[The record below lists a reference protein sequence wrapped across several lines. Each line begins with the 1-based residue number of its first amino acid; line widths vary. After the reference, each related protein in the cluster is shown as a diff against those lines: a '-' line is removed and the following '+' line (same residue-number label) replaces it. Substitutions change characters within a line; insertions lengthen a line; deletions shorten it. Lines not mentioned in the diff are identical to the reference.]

1 MDYYS
6 FILSPV
12 FTVILLL
19 LGGYIL
25 IRYRHNKLQNQIT
38 SLDNKVTSLNDQIT
52 CHEKI
57 LLEYDQK
64 FDKNEEKNKF
74 KSDYSL
80 LLFASKIK
88 NYIAFFR
95 IVTFRKIANI
105 LLIKIIEKNKQ
116 YLRRTNPK
124 FFDELKPKNNQKSFY
139 IIYCCENK
147 VKGVEKDDI
156 NIIIDF
162 LMLIHDYSSMKIH
175 LNNIE
180 EKDII
185 KDIKKNDEDNSS
197 EGTKSSNKTD
207 SSSINTGELV
217 DYVFNP
223 FIIENETKKL
233 IKEIENEEAKIV
245 KKNGNDEDKKENNRN
260 QIIENNLIDN
270 KNEDKKENKK
280 NEISNDNNDNDSNNN
295 QKNDLK
301 PNENMPLIGNNNE
314 RTNELIKLLEK
325 IINDKKKVENEAML
339 FGNKVNNYKSEIS
352 KEFCIEEIWQN
363 YIFQFDKNS
372 TVYQG
377 KKIDFKNHYRFN
389 SYYQKI
395 IDPKNVK
402 NIELSAMNEKIK
414 ILTEDDTID
423 SLLEDQGKFGI
434 ELEVADL

>member
-162 LMLIHDYSSMKIH
+162 LMFIHDYSSMKIH

-270 KNEDKKENKK
+270 QNKDKKENKK

-339 FGNKVNNYKSEIS
+339 FENKVNNYKSEIS

-372 TVYQG
+372 KVYQG
-377 KKIDFKNHYRFN
+377 KKIDFQNHYRFN
-389 SYYQKI
+389 NFYQKI

-423 SLLEDQGKFGI
+423 ILLEDQGKFGI

>member
-12 FTVILLL
+12 YTVILLL

-105 LLIKIIEKNKQ
+105 LLIKIIEKNKK
-116 YLRRTNPK
+116 YLRRTSPK

-162 LMLIHDYSSMKIH
+162 LMFIHDYSSMKIH

-197 EGTKSSNKTD
+197 EGPTSSNKTD

-223 FIIENETKKL
+223 YIIENETKKL

-280 NEISNDNNDNDSNNN
+280 NEISNDNNDNDLNNK
-295 QKNDLK
+295 QKNDFK

-339 FGNKVNNYKSEIS
+339 FENKVNNYKSEIS

-372 TVYQG
+372 KVYQG
-377 KKIDFKNHYRFN
+377 KKIDFQNHYRFN
-389 SYYQKI
+389 NFYQKI

-423 SLLEDQGKFGI
+423 ILLEDQGKFGI

>member
-12 FTVILLL
+12 YTVILLL

-25 IRYRHNKLQNQIT
+25 FRYMYNKLQNQIT
-38 SLDNKVTSLNDQIT
+38 SLNNKIT

-95 IVTFRKIANI
+95 IVAFRKIANI
-105 LLIKIIEKNKQ
+105 LLIKIIEKNKK
-116 YLRRTNPK
+116 YLRRTSPK

-162 LMLIHDYSSMKIH
+162 LMFIHDYSSMKIH

-223 FIIENETKKL
+223 YIIENETKKL
-233 IKEIENEEAKIV
+233 IK
-245 KKNGNDEDKKENNRN
+245 
-260 QIIENNLIDN
+260 NNLIDN

-280 NEISNDNNDNDSNNN
+280 NEISNDNNDNDSNNK

-325 IINDKKKVENEAML
+325 IINDKKKIENEAML
-339 FGNKVNNYKSEIS
+339 YENKVNNYKSEIS
-352 KEFCIEEIWQN
+352 KEFCIEEILRK

-372 TVYQG
+372 TVYLG

-389 SYYQKI
+389 SYYHKI
-395 IDPKNVK
+395 IDPKNIK
-402 NIELSAMNEKIK
+402 NIELSVMNEKIK

-423 SLLEDQGKFGI
+423 ILLEDQGKFGI

>member
-116 YLRRTNPK
+116 YLRRTSPK

-162 LMLIHDYSSMKIH
+162 LMFIHDYSSMKIH

-245 KKNGNDEDKKENNRN
+245 KKNGNDEEKKENNRN

-339 FGNKVNNYKSEIS
+339 FENKVNNYKSEIS

-372 TVYQG
+372 KVYQG
-377 KKIDFKNHYRFN
+377 KKIDFQNHYRFN
-389 SYYQKI
+389 NFYQKI

-423 SLLEDQGKFGI
+423 ILLEDQGKFGI

>member
-12 FTVILLL
+12 YTVILLL

-25 IRYRHNKLQNQIT
+25 FRYMYNKLQNQIT
-38 SLDNKVTSLNDQIT
+38 SLNNKIT

-57 LLEYDQK
+57 LLEYAQK

-88 NYIAFFR
+88 DYIAFFR

-105 LLIKIIEKNKQ
+105 LLIKIIEKNKK
-116 YLRRTNPK
+116 YLRRTSPK

-162 LMLIHDYSSMKIH
+162 LMFI

-197 EGTKSSNKTD
+197 EGTKPSNKTD

-223 FIIENETKKL
+223 YIIENETKKL

-245 KKNGNDEDKKENNRN
+245 KKNGNDEEKKENNRN

-280 NEISNDNNDNDSNNN
+280 NEISNDNNDNDSNNK

-325 IINDKKKVENEAML
+325 IINDKKKIENEAML
-339 FGNKVNNYKSEIS
+339 YENKVNNYKSEIS

-423 SLLEDQGKFGI
+423 ILLEDQGKFGI

>member
-38 SLDNKVTSLNDQIT
+38 SLDNKVTSLNNKIT

-95 IVTFRKIANI
+95 IVAFRKIANI
-105 LLIKIIEKNKQ
+105 LLIKIIEKNKK
-116 YLRRTNPK
+116 YLRRTSPK

-162 LMLIHDYSSMKIH
+162 LMFIHDYSSMKIH

-223 FIIENETKKL
+223 YIIENETKKL
-233 IKEIENEEAKIV
+233 IK
-245 KKNGNDEDKKENNRN
+245 
-260 QIIENNLIDN
+260 NNLIDN

-280 NEISNDNNDNDSNNN
+280 NEISNDNNDNDSNNK

-325 IINDKKKVENEAML
+325 IINDKKKIENEAML
-339 FGNKVNNYKSEIS
+339 YENKVNNYKSEIS
-352 KEFCIEEIWQN
+352 KEFCIEEILRK

-372 TVYQG
+372 TVYLG

-389 SYYQKI
+389 SYYHKI
-395 IDPKNVK
+395 IDPKNIK
-402 NIELSAMNEKIK
+402 NIELSVMNEKIK

>member
-12 FTVILLL
+12 YTVILLL

-25 IRYRHNKLQNQIT
+25 FRYMYNKLQNQIT
-38 SLDNKVTSLNDQIT
+38 SLNNKITSLNNKIT

-74 KSDYSL
+74 KSDYSQ

-95 IVTFRKIANI
+95 IVAFRKIANI
-105 LLIKIIEKNKQ
+105 LLIKIIEKNKK
-116 YLRRTNPK
+116 YLRRTSPK

-162 LMLIHDYSSMKIH
+162 LMFIHDYSSMKIH

-197 EGTKSSNKTD
+197 EVTKSSNKTD

-223 FIIENETKKL
+223 YIIENETKKL
-233 IKEIENEEAKIV
+233 IK
-245 KKNGNDEDKKENNRN
+245 
-260 QIIENNLIDN
+260 NNLIDN

-280 NEISNDNNDNDSNNN
+280 NEISNDNNDNDSNNK

-325 IINDKKKVENEAML
+325 IINDKKKIDNEAML
-339 FGNKVNNYKSEIS
+339 YENKVNNYKSEIS
-352 KEFCIEEIWQN
+352 KEFCIEEILRN

-372 TVYQG
+372 TVYLG

-389 SYYQKI
+389 SYYHKI
-395 IDPKNVK
+395 IDPKNIK
-402 NIELSAMNEKIK
+402 NIELSVMNEKIK

>member
-12 FTVILLL
+12 YTVILLL

-25 IRYRHNKLQNQIT
+25 FRYMYNKLQNQIT
-38 SLDNKVTSLNDQIT
+38 SLNNKITSLNNKIT

-74 KSDYSL
+74 KSDYFL

-95 IVTFRKIANI
+95 IVAFRKIANI
-105 LLIKIIEKNKQ
+105 LLIKIIEKNKK
-116 YLRRTNPK
+116 YLRRTSPK

-162 LMLIHDYSSMKIH
+162 LMFI

-197 EGTKSSNKTD
+197 EVTKSSNKTD

-223 FIIENETKKL
+223 YIIENETKKL
-233 IKEIENEEAKIV
+233 IK
-245 KKNGNDEDKKENNRN
+245 
-260 QIIENNLIDN
+260 NNLIDN

-280 NEISNDNNDNDSNNN
+280 NEISNDNNDNDSNNK

-325 IINDKKKVENEAML
+325 IINDKKKIDNEAML
-339 FGNKVNNYKSEIS
+339 YENKVNNYKSEIS
-352 KEFCIEEIWQN
+352 KEFCIEEILRN

-372 TVYQG
+372 TVYLG

-389 SYYQKI
+389 SYYHKI
-395 IDPKNVK
+395 IDPKNIK
-402 NIELSAMNEKIK
+402 NIELSVMNEKIK

>member
-12 FTVILLL
+12 YTVILLL

-25 IRYRHNKLQNQIT
+25 FRYMYNKLQNQIT
-38 SLDNKVTSLNDQIT
+38 SLNNKITSLNNKIT

-105 LLIKIIEKNKQ
+105 LLIKIIEKNKK
-116 YLRRTNPK
+116 YLRRTSPK

-162 LMLIHDYSSMKIH
+162 LMFIYDYSSMKIH

-223 FIIENETKKL
+223 YIIENETKKL

-245 KKNGNDEDKKENNRN
+245 KKNGNDEEKKENNRN

-280 NEISNDNNDNDSNNN
+280 NEISNDNNDNDSNNK

-325 IINDKKKVENEAML
+325 IINDKKKIENEAML
-339 FGNKVNNYKSEIS
+339 YENKVNNYKSEIS
-352 KEFCIEEIWQN
+352 KEFCIEEILRN

>member
-12 FTVILLL
+12 YTVILLL

-25 IRYRHNKLQNQIT
+25 FRYMYNKLQNQIT
-38 SLDNKVTSLNDQIT
+38 SLNNKITSLINKIT

-95 IVTFRKIANI
+95 IVAFRKIANI
-105 LLIKIIEKNKQ
+105 LLIKIIEKNKK
-116 YLRRTNPK
+116 YLRRTSPK

-162 LMLIHDYSSMKIH
+162 LMFI

-223 FIIENETKKL
+223 YIIENETKKL

-245 KKNGNDEDKKENNRN
+245 KKNGIDEEKKENNRN

-280 NEISNDNNDNDSNNN
+280 NEISNDNNDNDSNNK

-301 PNENMPLIGNNNE
+301 QNENMPLIGNNNE

-325 IINDKKKVENEAML
+325 IINDKKKIENEDML
-339 FGNKVNNYKSEIS
+339 YENKVNNYKSEIS
-352 KEFCIEEIWQN
+352 KEFCIEEILRN

-372 TVYQG
+372 TVYLG

-423 SLLEDQGKFGI
+423 ILLEDQGKFGI

>member
-25 IRYRHNKLQNQIT
+25 FRYMYNKLQNQIT
-38 SLDNKVTSLNDQIT
+38 SLNNKITSLNNKIT

-105 LLIKIIEKNKQ
+105 LLIKIIEKNKK
-116 YLRRTNPK
+116 YLRRTSPK

-162 LMLIHDYSSMKIH
+162 LMFIHDYSSMKIH

-197 EGTKSSNKTD
+197 EVTKSSNKTD

-223 FIIENETKKL
+223 YIIENETKKL
-233 IKEIENEEAKIV
+233 IK
-245 KKNGNDEDKKENNRN
+245 
-260 QIIENNLIDN
+260 NNLIDN

-280 NEISNDNNDNDSNNN
+280 NEISNDNNDNDSNNK

-325 IINDKKKVENEAML
+325 IINDKKKIDNEAML
-339 FGNKVNNYKSEIS
+339 YENKVNNYKSEIS
-352 KEFCIEEIWQN
+352 KEFCIEEILRK

-372 TVYQG
+372 TVYLG

-389 SYYQKI
+389 SYYHKI
-395 IDPKNVK
+395 IDPKNIK
-402 NIELSAMNEKIK
+402 NIELSVMNEKIK

-423 SLLEDQGKFGI
+423 ILLEDQGKFGI

>member
-6 FILSPV
+6 FILFPV
-12 FTVILLL
+12 YTVILLL

-25 IRYRHNKLQNQIT
+25 FRYMYNKLQNQIT
-38 SLDNKVTSLNDQIT
+38 SLNNKITSLNNKIT

-74 KSDYSL
+74 KSDYFL

-95 IVTFRKIANI
+95 IVAFRKIANI
-105 LLIKIIEKNKQ
+105 LLIKIIEKNKK
-116 YLRRTNPK
+116 YLRRTSPK

-162 LMLIHDYSSMKIH
+162 LMFIHDYSSMKIY

-197 EGTKSSNKTD
+197 EVTKSSNKTD

-223 FIIENETKKL
+223 YIIENETKKL
-233 IKEIENEEAKIV
+233 IK
-245 KKNGNDEDKKENNRN
+245 
-260 QIIENNLIDN
+260 NNLIDN

-280 NEISNDNNDNDSNNN
+280 NEISNDNNDNDSNNK

-325 IINDKKKVENEAML
+325 IINDKKKIDNEAML
-339 FGNKVNNYKSEIS
+339 YENKVNNYKSEIS
-352 KEFCIEEIWQN
+352 KEFCIEEILRN

-372 TVYQG
+372 TVYLG

-389 SYYQKI
+389 SYYHKI
-395 IDPKNVK
+395 IDPKNIK
-402 NIELSAMNEKIK
+402 NIELSVMNEKIK

>member
-12 FTVILLL
+12 YTVILLL

-25 IRYRHNKLQNQIT
+25 FRYMYNKLQNQIT
-38 SLDNKVTSLNDQIT
+38 SLNNKITSLNNKIT

-88 NYIAFFR
+88 DYIAFFR

-105 LLIKIIEKNKQ
+105 LLIKIIEKNKK
-116 YLRRTNPK
+116 YLRRTSPK

-162 LMLIHDYSSMKIH
+162 LMFIHDYSSMKI
-175 LNNIE
+175 
-180 EKDII
+180 
-185 KDIKKNDEDNSS
+185 
-197 EGTKSSNKTD
+197 
-207 SSSINTGELV
+207 
-217 DYVFNP
+217 
-223 FIIENETKKL
+223 
-233 IKEIENEEAKIV
+233 
-245 KKNGNDEDKKENNRN
+245 NGNDEEKKENNRN

-280 NEISNDNNDNDSNNN
+280 SEISNDNNDNDSNNK

-325 IINDKKKVENEAML
+325 IINDKKKIDNEAML
-339 FGNKVNNYKSEIS
+339 YENKVNNYKSEIS
-352 KEFCIEEIWQN
+352 KEFCIEEILRN

-402 NIELSAMNEKIK
+402 NIELSDMNEKIK

-423 SLLEDQGKFGI
+423 ILLEDQGKFGI